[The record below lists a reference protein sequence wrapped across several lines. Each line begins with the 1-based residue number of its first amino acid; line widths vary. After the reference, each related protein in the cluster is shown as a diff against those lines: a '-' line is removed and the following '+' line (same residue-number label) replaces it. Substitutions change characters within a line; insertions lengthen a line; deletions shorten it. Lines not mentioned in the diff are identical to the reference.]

1 MARYRRLN
9 SASIAALTVAAFAGL
24 ATPALAQDT
33 TAVATD
39 TVDSIIVTAQKREQN
54 LQDVP
59 IVITTLSG
67 KLLQG
72 AGVKDIKDLQI
83 LTPGLNVTSSTNET
97 STTARIRGVG
107 TVGDNSGLESS
118 VGVVIDGVYRP
129 RNGVAYGDL
138 GELSRIEVLKGPQG
152 TLFGK
157 NTSAGVINIITASPT
172 FTPSVRGE
180 ATFGNYGQKGGS
192 IAVNGPLIEDTL
204 AGRLYVAARQRDG
217 FYDVLTGNG
226 PRTQKDDNNQDF
238 ITARGQLL
246 LTPNADVSVRVIAD
260 YTNRY
265 ESCCA
270 NVSIRR
276 GVASQAALDAA
287 TPGGNATPLVPDPY
301 ARVARANR
309 SNAQKINDR
318 GLSAEASID
327 FAAATLTSI
336 TAFRDWSSTNALDV
350 DFSTADFGY
359 RTADSNTGFG
369 TLTQEFRLAGRNEK
383 LDWLIGGFASSE
395 RLRSGQDFRYGSAY
409 EQYMGRLLSQNLV
422 GGVGLPNFIAGLLGR
437 APGTSYALGQ
447 GQVDK
452 YSVDGKSLA
461 FFTNNTW
468 HATEALDVTV
478 GLRYTMESKEL
489 GSFQT
494 NTDGGVGC
502 ATAIARIQNG
512 ALPGFLL
519 SQGVPAALLPT
530 FVPAVAA
537 SLCVPSWSNPA
548 FTSLARAEK
557 IDDKDLSGALRA
569 SYRFS
574 PELMTYV
581 SYARGFKAG
590 GFNLDRTQGGAFAPT
605 LPLPIVPQPSTA
617 FPAETVDAYEAGFKS
632 TLFERSLLLNATA
645 FNSKYQNF
653 QLNSF
658 NGITFTVISVPEV
671 TSYGVDSD
679 FVWFAPVSGLSL
691 QGGMTWAVTQ
701 YGDDV
706 VPGFPNLKGGR
717 LSGAPMFSGS
727 LALDY
732 PAPMGDTLKG
742 LFNISAKYTS
752 SQNTGSDLDPIKV
765 QREYSLVNA
774 RIGIGSQ
781 DNRWSV
787 EAFAANLLDKEYMQ
801 IAISTPLQNGANNAF
816 LGAPRTYGVTLRAG
830 F

>member
-1 MARYRRLN
+1 MAHFRRLN
-9 SASIAALTVAAFAGL
+9 SASIFALTVAALAGVC
-24 ATPALAQDT
+24 APALAQD
-33 TAVATD
+33 APAD

-67 KLLQG
+67 KLLQ
-72 AGVKDIKDLQI
+72 ASGVRDIKDLQI

-217 FYDVLTGNG
+217 FYDVLTGVG

-246 LTPNADVSVRVIAD
+246 LTPNNEVSVRVIAD

-270 NVSIRR
+270 SVSIRR
-276 GVASQAALDAA
+276 GVASQAALDAS

-309 SNAQKINDR
+309 SNAQKINEA
-318 GLSAEASID
+318 GLSAEATVELGE
-327 FAAATLTSI
+327 ATLTSI
-336 TAFRDWSSTNALDV
+336 TAFRDWASTNALDV
-350 DFSTADFGY
+350 DFSSADFAY
-359 RTADSNTGFG
+359 RTADSNTDFR
-369 TLTQEFRLAGRNEK
+369 TLTQEFRLAGRTEK
-383 LDWLIGGFASSE
+383 LDWLVGAFGSSE
-395 RLRSGQDFRYGSAY
+395 RLHSGQDFRYGSSY
-409 EQYMGRLLSQNLV
+409 EQYIGRLVSQGLV
-422 GGVGLPNFIAGLLGR
+422 GGTGLANFIAGALGR
-437 APGTSYALGQ
+437 APGTSFAAGQ
-447 GQVDK
+447 GQIDN

-461 FFTNNTW
+461 LFTNNSW
-468 HATEALDVTV
+468 HATEALDLTL
-478 GLRYTMESKEL
+478 GLRYTMERKEL
-489 GSFQT
+489 GSLQT
-494 NTDGGVGC
+494 NTDGGVAC
-502 ATAIARIQNG
+502 ATGIARAQSG
-512 ALPGFLL
+512 ALTSFFLGAGVPGALVPTATSGLL
-519 SQGVPAALLPT
+519 S
-530 FVPAVAA
+530 
-537 SLCVPSWSNPA
+537 SLCVPTWANPA
-548 FTSLARAEK
+548 FNSLARTEK
-557 IDDKDLSGALRA
+557 LNDKDLSGALRA
-569 SYRFS
+569 QYRFS

-605 LPLPIVPQPSTA
+605 LPLPIVPQASTRFA
-617 FPAETVDAYEAGFKS
+617 AETVDTFEAGFKS
-632 TLFERSLLLNATA
+632 TLFDRSLLLNATA
-645 FNSKYQNF
+645 FNAKYDNF
-653 QLNSF
+653 QLNAF

-679 FVWFAPVSGLSL
+679 FLWFTPVSGLTF
-691 QGGMTWAVTQ
+691 QGGLTWAVTQ

-706 VPGFPNLKGGR
+706 VPAFPNLRGGR

-732 PAPMGDTLKG
+732 QAPMGDTLKG
-742 LFNISAKYTS
+742 LFNVSAKWTS

-765 QREYSLVNA
+765 QDAFTLVNA

-787 EAFAANLLDKEYMQ
+787 EAFAANLFDKDYMQ
-801 IAISTPLQNGANNAF
+801 IAISTPLQSGANNAF